1 MHFMILTEHGSTD
14 LHMVTPLM
22 CSMQSGDGILRLI
35 HTTRG
40 NDSWTFIFKCAVNLK
55 AMKFEF
61 WWTTAVKSIALVW
74 KLCCL
79 LYNSCNDGKWSV
91 I

>member
-40 NDSWTFIFKCAVNLK
+40 NDS
-55 AMKFEF
+55 
-61 WWTTAVKSIALVW
+61 
-74 KLCCL
+74 
-79 LYNSCNDGKWSV
+79 
-91 I
+91 